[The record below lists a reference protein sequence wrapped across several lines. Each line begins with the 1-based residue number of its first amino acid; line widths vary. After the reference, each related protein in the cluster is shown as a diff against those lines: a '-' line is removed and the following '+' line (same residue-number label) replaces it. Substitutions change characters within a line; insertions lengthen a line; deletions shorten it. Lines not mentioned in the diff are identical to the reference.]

1 MCWFIPVFSKLI
13 HASPPVAFLFSSFF
27 LFLFHVIPSFLSMLP
42 LSVSENDFP
51 IYLFHAPVSCR
62 RFQPDIFVQYITIK
76 KRKKP
81 PDISFFMFLRCPEVL
96 FYLRRMFTFYST
108 SCSAS
113 VSSSPVRTFTTLSTL
128 YTKILPSPICPVYRT
143 FFAASMT

>member
-1 MCWFIPVFSKLI
+1 MSSGGYQVLQGLYAIGSGGFFGKGLGNSAQKLGTIPEAQNDMIFSIVCEELGGFGRI
-13 HASPPVAFLFSSFF
+13 SL
-27 LFLFHVIPSFLSMLP
+27 LSISL
-42 LSVSENDFP
+42 L
-51 IYLFHAPVSCR
+51 
-62 RFQPDIFVQYITIK
+62 
-76 KRKKP
+76 KREKNP